1 MEPTVKR
8 ERMTTKDENSLQKK
22 ENSAT
27 GVKTNTK
34 KEQKKE
40 EGKYGLW
47 DAPRSGTSLA
57 RRVNSICQSVNTN
70 EGRNIKSSKACIR
83 CLHLHGPLLLANS
96 KLIIMEE
103 WAP

>member
-1 MEPTVKR
+1 MEPRVKR

-40 EGKYGLW
+40 EGKYGL
-47 DAPRSGTSLA
+47 
-57 RRVNSICQSVNTN
+57 
-70 EGRNIKSSKACIR
+70 
-83 CLHLHGPLLLANS
+83 
-96 KLIIMEE
+96 
-103 WAP
+103 